1 MARDTTALEVEK
13 DGRTQGDKRNHWEID
28 SMSLLMPKE
37 GTLERVFLEALM
49 NSEDGVTFLD
59 LVGTGIT
66 EENIEQIAENLR
78 TGMFIAENDNELSLD
93 A

>member
-1 MARDTTALEVEK
+1 MPRQPMTPVE
-13 DGRTQGDKRNHWEID
+13 G
-28 SMSLLMPKE
+28 S
-37 GTLERVFLEALM
+37 LERILLDAIVD
-49 NSEDGVTFLD
+49 SEHGVTFLD

-78 TGMFIAENDNELSLD
+78 NGMFVSEQDDQLGMD